1 MDRDFLHDLVDDIA
15 DSKLANAQKCLERL
29 QADRHDF
36 VFGVDLDGVCADF
49 YGGLRPIAAEWLGV
63 SVDTL
68 PEEISWG
75 LPEWGLNKAPGGY
88 LALHRYAVT
97 QCELFRKLKPIAG
110 AAQTLRRLSEN
121 DIRIR
126 IITHRLYIKYF
137 HQQAIDQTIEW
148 LDRYDIPY
156 WDLCFMKDKA
166 AVGADLYIDD
176 SPSVRD
182 SGRGITTPS
191 SSRTR
196 QTVIW
201 RGYALTIGPKLRAS
215 SWRESKSGNLKLPTA
230 ACQGDEHCFDTSA
243 GLRRR
248 VSANGIVVALQH
260 LNDPNRFGTIV
271 RLNRRQHR
279 RARTVSRPPRSS

>member
-176 SPSVRD
+176 SPENVKRLRAGDHDTIIFTNSTNRD
-182 SGRGITTPS
+182 LEGLRANNWTEVESIVLARIEEWKSKTPNGGLSGR
-191 SSRTR
+191 
-196 QTVIW
+196 
-201 RGYALTIGPKLRAS
+201 
-215 SWRESKSGNLKLPTA
+215 
-230 ACQGDEHCFDTSA
+230 
-243 GLRRR
+243 
-248 VSANGIVVALQH
+248 
-260 LNDPNRFGTIV
+260 
-271 RLNRRQHR
+271 
-279 RARTVSRPPRSS
+279 

>member
-1 MDRDFLHDLVDDIA
+1 MISFLVLISTAYVPIFTA
-15 DSKLANAQKCLERL
+15 ACAQL
-29 QADRHDF
+29 QRSGSAYLLIHSQKKF
-36 VFGVDLDGVCADF
+36 HG
-49 YGGLRPIAAEWLGV
+49 
-63 SVDTL
+63 
-68 PEEISWG
+68 G

-176 SPSVRD
+176 SPENVKRLRAGDHDTIIFTNSTNRD
-182 SGRGITTPS
+182 LEGLRANNWTEVESIVLARIEEWKSKTPNGGLSGR
-191 SSRTR
+191 
-196 QTVIW
+196 
-201 RGYALTIGPKLRAS
+201 
-215 SWRESKSGNLKLPTA
+215 
-230 ACQGDEHCFDTSA
+230 
-243 GLRRR
+243 
-248 VSANGIVVALQH
+248 
-260 LNDPNRFGTIV
+260 
-271 RLNRRQHR
+271 
-279 RARTVSRPPRSS
+279 